1 MTRREQIRN
10 KRAQQERQQNFTI
23 VAILGGAALLIVAM
37 LLWPSIRD
45 SVTPADPVKQPAT
58 VSYTPELV
66 DGKNY
71 GPANAKV
78 IVREYADFQ
87 CPYCGLVAA
96 SVSSLIK
103 EEFISSGQSVRFE
116 FRHFIVVDPVSSNGE
131 SRSAAE
137 ASECAADQGKFW
149 QYHDYVFANQNGEN
163 RGGFRDANLR
173 NYAQSAG
180 LDLTAFDSC
189 FSSGKFADVVK
200 ADEAEARSLGLT
212 GTPSM
217 FVNDVQVN
225 DPLNYEEVKATIQ
238 AALAAP

>member
-1 MTRREQIRN
+1 M
-10 KRAQQERQQNFTI
+10 
-23 VAILGGAALLIVAM
+23 
-37 LLWPSIRD
+37 
-45 SVTPADPVKQPAT
+45 
-58 VSYTPELV
+58 
-66 DGKNY
+66 
-71 GPANAKV
+71 
-78 IVREYADFQ
+78 
-87 CPYCGLVAA
+87 
-96 SVSSLIK
+96 
-103 EEFISSGQSVRFE
+103 
-116 FRHFIVVDPVSSNGE
+116 VDPVSSNGE

-189 FSSGKFADVVK
+189 FSSAKFADVVK

-217 FVNDVQVN
+217 FVNDVKIN